1 METVISYICL
11 NKQLKNMKKLIA
23 VASFA
28 AVLLASCTPKASTA
42 TAPVASTSTAEQIAQ
57 GKTIFENSCGRCHK
71 LPDPASHTSVQW
83 VGIMNSMAPKAR
95 LTDEQHQWV
104 YDYIVSAKK

>member
-1 METVISYICL
+1 
-11 NKQLKNMKKLIA
+11 MKKIIA
-23 VASFA
+23 VASLT

-42 TAPVASTSTAEQIAQ
+42 TAPMGPAVSTAAQIAQ

-71 LPDPASHTSVQW
+71 LPDPAAHTSVQW
-83 VGIMNSMAPKAR
+83 VGIMNSMAPKAK

-104 YDYIVSAKK
+104 YDYIVSVKK

>member
-1 METVISYICL
+1 
-11 NKQLKNMKKLIA
+11 MKKIIA
-23 VASFA
+23 VASFT
-28 AVLLASCTPKASTA
+28 AVLLASCTPKATTA
-42 TAPVASTSTAEQIAQ
+42 APAAATSTAEQIAQ

-71 LPDPASHTSVQW
+71 LPDPAAHTSVQW
-83 VGIMNSMAPKAR
+83 VGIMNSMAPKAK